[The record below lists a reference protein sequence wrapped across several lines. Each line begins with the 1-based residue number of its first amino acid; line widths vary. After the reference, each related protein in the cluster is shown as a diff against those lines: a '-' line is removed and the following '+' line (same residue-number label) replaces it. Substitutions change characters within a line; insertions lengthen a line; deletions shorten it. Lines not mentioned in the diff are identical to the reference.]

1 MNKIKSEKMLPF
13 PKNPENGWG
22 IVNRKRVA
30 SDWFG
35 TLILSG
41 FALSAIVMSIMSFL
55 DPSLDNPTGSTA
67 RGFLTFFAV
76 ILSLG
81 VLFFAAPVA
90 AAKPEFESAEKKR
103 EAFWDWRENIFIPYL
118 ESTYG
123 MKILDRRHVL
133 RMHWNE
139 FRVIQN
145 ERIFSVSLEGTQ
157 VRKASKHLGD
167 GDYYYCDVTLDEEA
181 FGVYE
186 IVKPESVSYRAVRKI
201 N

>member
-13 PKNPENGWG
+13 PKSPENGWG

-55 DPSLDNPTGSTA
+55 DPSLDNPNGSTA

-76 ILSLG
+76 ILSLA
-81 VLFFAAPVA
+81 VLAFAAPVA

-118 ESTYG
+118 ESTYD
-123 MKILDRRHVL
+123 MKILDHRHVL
-133 RMHWNE
+133 RTRWNE
-139 FRVIQN
+139 FRVSQN
-145 ERIFSVSLEGTQ
+145 ERVFSVSLEGARA
-157 VRKASKHLGD
+157 RKTSKHLGD
-167 GDYYYCDVTLDEEA
+167 VDYYYCNVTLDEA
-181 FGVYE
+181 TFGVYE